1 MRQEEIK
8 FVVAVSFF
16 LVLFLSLR
24 RAVEM
29 WKNPQADRALVT
41 NIHPDHVDGYPE
53 TFEPGRGPEKGC
65 ILRCCPSR
73 TRL

>member
-1 MRQEEIK
+1 MMMQEENR

-29 WKNPQADRALVT
+29 WKNPQADRG
-41 NIHPDHVDGYPE
+41 PGYE
-53 TFEPGRGPEKGC
+53 
-65 ILRCCPSR
+65 
-73 TRL
+73 

>member
-1 MRQEEIK
+1 MI
-8 FVVAVSFF
+8 VAAVSFF

-29 WKNPQADRALVT
+29 WETPRADQALAT
-41 NIHPDHVDGYPE
+41 NISIDHSMVNRRRSSQGPKPE
-53 TFEPGRGPEKGC
+53 GGC

>member
-1 MRQEEIK
+1 MMQEKNK

-29 WKNPQADRALVT
+29 WKNPQADQGLVT
-41 NIHPDHVDGYPE
+41 NRRPNHSDGYPE

-65 ILRCCPSR
+65 ILR
-73 TRL
+73 